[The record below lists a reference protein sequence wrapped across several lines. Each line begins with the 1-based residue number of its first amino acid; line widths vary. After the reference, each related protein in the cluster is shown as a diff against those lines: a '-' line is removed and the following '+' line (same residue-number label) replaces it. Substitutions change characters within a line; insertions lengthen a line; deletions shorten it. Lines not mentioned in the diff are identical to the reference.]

1 MPVPQEVAEKLRQM
15 RARLAETER
24 LAGIRPV
31 GRPPSPARG
40 YPAEP
45 EPLPAGDQRSGSV
58 EPAQPLAT
66 IASEPA
72 RINQV
77 WHWIL
82 EGATEFDILEAMQQA
97 WPEADHAALLIG
109 AVNKIRESSRLDP
122 TTVLGF
128 CVEATRDLFRRM
140 VEIGDFPGALRAIRQ
155 LRELAK

>member
-1 MPVPQEVAEKLRQM
+1 M

-24 LAGIRPV
+24 LAGIKPV
-31 GRPPSPARG
+31 GRPPRE
-40 YPAEP
+40 AEP
-45 EPLPAGDQRSGSV
+45 EPLPAPA
-58 EPAQPLAT
+58 EPAPSPASL
-66 IASEPA
+66 ASEAA

-140 VEIGDFPGALRAIRQ
+140 VEIGDFAGALRAIRQ
-155 LRELAK
+155 LRELAR

>member
-1 MPVPQEVAEKLRQM
+1 MPVPPEVAEKIRQM
-15 RARLAETER
+15 RTRLAETER
-24 LAGIRPV
+24 LAGIKPV
-31 GRPPSPARG
+31 GRPPSPASG

-45 EPLPAGDQRSGSV
+45 EPAGV
-58 EPAQPLAT
+58 LAEPAPPLAT
-66 IASEPA
+66 LASEPA
-72 RINQV
+72 RVNQV

-97 WPEADHAALLIG
+97 WPEADHASLLVG
-109 AVNKIRESSRLDP
+109 AVGKIRESSRLDP

-155 LRELAK
+155 LRDLAK